1 MEQLAAKDKH
11 LAEQLAAK
19 DEQIKE
25 LIQVA
30 KRPRNNSTTN
40 TQASTSNTTNKF
52 SVDASIN
59 AFGKERMDHISDEAI
74 QRLLMDPPSA
84 VAKLVRMKHKDLAE
98 NRNIRMPNLKR
109 GIYQVVSVNAQGEK
123 EWQFRSRGEFVEEV
137 YEICVAFLEMHAD
150 EDTPQ
155 GNGFYNFQDRVRF
168 SQRGAV
174 DGCKLWDD
182 QIARVGCV
190 LMGP

>member
-123 EWQFRSRGEFVEEV
+123 EWQFRSKGEFVEEV

-150 EDTPQ
+150 EDTPH

-182 QIARVGCV
+182 QMSRVGCV